1 MSDLNKPAV
10 QTLPV
15 LPLRNLVLFPGVV
28 LPVDVGRPG
37 SLKLVED
44 VVKRQPSRVMIATQK
59 DPQVEEP
66 SPEDLHT
73 IGVEAE
79 VLKVVKL
86 SDTRVTVVIRGLE
99 RRRLGVF
106 SQVTPYLM
114 ADVHPIEETGASSP
128 EADGL
133 AMAVRDTCKRVIALS
148 PDIPDETGQILDAIR
163 EPSRLADIASANLE
177 QSTDERMQLL
187 AELDVPKRLKKVLES
202 LQHRVQVFEVK
213 EKIDTQVREE
223 FSRHQREAVLRQKL
237 KAIQEELGEFDEGED
252 VSEFEE
258 KIKAA
263 GMSEEAEKVAR
274 KQLERLKGMPSAS
287 AEYTVTRTYLEWL
300 VELPWSK
307 RTDDRLDLGEARQ
320 ILDTDHYDLQKVKK
334 RILEYLAVRKL
345 APHKKGPILCLAGPP
360 GVGKTSLGKSIARAL
375 GREFV
380 RISLGGV
387 RDEAEVRGHRRTYIG
402 ALPGRII
409 QGMKRVG
416 THNPVFMLDEIDKLG
431 ADFRGD
437 PSAALLEVLDPEQN
451 NTFSDHYL
459 EVTFDLSEVIFIAT
473 ANDLS
478 PIPPPLRDRM
488 EILEL
493 PGYTLQEKHQ
503 IAQKYLVPKQLGEHG
518 LTADH
523 VTLADPALDEIIEH
537 YTREAGVRNLERE
550 IANVIRGV
558 AVKVASGETFSPV
571 VGPNEVA
578 EYLGPAKIFSE
589 VAERTE
595 QPGVATGLAWT
606 PTGGDILFIEVTRMA
621 GKGQL
626 VLTGQ
631 LGAVMKESA
640 QAALSYVRAH
650 AAELGIPVDFLEKT
664 DMHLHVPAGAVP
676 KDGPSAGNAILSA
689 VVSLLTGRRVRGDVA
704 MTGEITLRG
713 NVLPVGGIKEKLLAA
728 HRAGIKRVI
737 LPERNAKDLVELPD
751 EVKQTMEIVLVK
763 KVAET
768 MEAALETE
776 VAVPVMPPPVPTGA
790 EPQISA

>member
-1 MSDLNKPAV
+1 MSDLNKPSV

-28 LPVDVGRPG
+28 LPVDVGRAG

-44 VVKRQPSRVMIATQK
+44 VVKHQPARVMIATQK
-59 DPQVEEP
+59 DPQIEEP
-66 SPEDLHT
+66 SPDDLHT

-106 SQVTPYLM
+106 SQVAPYLM
-114 ADVHPIEETGASSP
+114 ADVHPVQETGALSP

-163 EPSRLADIASANLE
+163 EPSRLADIASANIE
-177 QSTDERMQLL
+177 QSTDERMLL
-187 AELDVPKRLKKVLES
+187 LGELDVPRRLKKVLES

-237 KAIQEELGEFDEGED
+237 KAIQEELGEFDDGED
-252 VSEFEE
+252 VSEFDE

-263 GMSEEAEKVAR
+263 AMPEDAEKVAR

-307 RTDDRLDLGEARQ
+307 KTADRLDLAEART
-320 ILDTDHYDLQKVKK
+320 ILDADHYDLQKIKR

-345 APHKKGPILCLAGPP
+345 APNKKGPILCLAGPP

-387 RDEAEVRGHRRTYIG
+387 RDEAEIRGHRRTYIG

-409 QGMKRVG
+409 QGMKRAG
-416 THNPVFMLDEIDKLG
+416 THNPIFMLDEIDKLG

-459 EVTFDLSEVIFIAT
+459 EVTFDLSDVIFIAT

-478 PIPPPLRDRM
+478 PIPAPLRDRM

-493 PGYTLQEKHQ
+493 PGYTLREKQQ
-503 IAQKYLVPKQLGEHG
+503 IAQKYLVPKQLSEHG
-518 LTADH
+518 LTSEH

-558 AVKVASGETFSPV
+558 AVKVASSETFSPQI
-571 VGPNEVA
+571 NA
-578 EYLGPAKIFSE
+578 DQIADYLGPAKIFSE
-589 VAERTE
+589 IAERVE

-606 PTGGDILFIEVTRMA
+606 PTGGDILFIEVSQMA

-631 LGAVMKESA
+631 LGSVMKESA

-650 AAELGIPVDFLEKT
+650 AAELGIPVDFLEKS
-664 DMHLHVPAGAVP
+664 DLHLHVPAGAVP

-689 VVSLLTGRRVRGDVA
+689 MVSLLTNRRVRGDVA

-737 LPERNAKDLVELPD
+737 IPDRNAKDLVELPD

-768 MEAALETE
+768 MAAALEPE
-776 VAVPVMPPPVPTGA
+776 VTLPLVPTPVPLV

>member
-1 MSDLNKPAV
+1 MSDFSKPVV

-28 LPVDVGRPG
+28 LPVDVGRAG
-37 SLKLVED
+37 SLKLVDD

-59 DPQVEEP
+59 DPQVEDP
-66 SPEDLHT
+66 SPEDLHA

-106 SQVTPYLM
+106 SQVAPYLM
-114 ADVHPIEETGASSP
+114 ADVHAVVETGVSSP

-163 EPSRLADIASANLE
+163 DPSRLADIASANVE
-177 QSTDERMQLL
+177 QSTDERIALL
-187 AELDVPKRLKKVLES
+187 SELDVPARLKKVLES

-237 KAIQEELGEFDEGED
+237 KAIQEELGEFDDGED

-263 GMSEEAEKVAR
+263 GMPDEAEKVAR
-274 KQLERLKGMPSAS
+274 KQLERLKSMPAAS

-307 RTDDRLDLGEARQ
+307 RTDDQLDLAAARA
-320 ILDTDHYDLQKVKK
+320 ILDADHYDLQKVKK

-345 APHKKGPILCLAGPP
+345 APQKKGPILCLAGPP

-387 RDEAEVRGHRRTYIG
+387 RDEAEIRGHRRTYIG

-409 QGMKRVG
+409 QGMKRAG
-416 THNPVFMLDEIDKLG
+416 THNPVFMLDEIDKIG

-437 PSAALLEVLDPEQN
+437 PAAALLEVLDPEQN

-459 EVTFDLSEVIFIAT
+459 EVTYDLSDVIFIAT

-478 PIPPPLRDRM
+478 PIPPALRDRM

-493 PGYTLQEKHQ
+493 PGYTMQEKHA
-503 IAQKYLVPKQLGEHG
+503 IATRYLLPKQVADHG
-518 LTADH
+518 LTTEH
-523 VTLADPALDEIIEH
+523 VTLSDSALDEIIEH

-558 AVKVASGETFSPV
+558 AVKVASSETFSPLIGHDQV
-571 VGPNEVA
+571 E

-589 VAERTE
+589 IAERVE
-595 QPGVATGLAWT
+595 QAGVATGLAWT
-606 PTGGDILFIEVTRMA
+606 PTGGDILFIEVTRMT

-631 LGAVMKESA
+631 LGSVMKESA

-650 AAELGIPVDFLEKT
+650 ATELGIPVDFLEKS
-664 DMHLHVPAGAVP
+664 DLHLHVPAGAVP
-676 KDGPSAGNAILSA
+676 KDGPSAGNAILA
-689 VVSLLTGRRVRGDVA
+689 AMVSLLTGRRVRGDVA

-737 LPERNAKDLVELPD
+737 IPERNAKDLVELPD
-751 EVKQTMEIVLVK
+751 EVKNTMEIVLVK

-768 MEAALETE
+768 TAAALETD
-776 VAVPVMPPPVPTGA
+776 VAVPIVPSDA
-790 EPQISA
+790 PAPEPQISA

>member
-1 MSDLNKPAV
+1 
-10 QTLPV
+10 V

-44 VVKRQPSRVMIATQK
+44 VVKHQPSRLLIATQR
-59 DPQVEEP
+59 DPQIEEP
-66 SPEDLHT
+66 RPEDLHP

-86 SDTRVTVVIRGLE
+86 SDSRVTVVIRGVE
-99 RRRLGVF
+99 RRRLGPFTHVA
-106 SQVTPYLM
+106 PYL
-114 ADVHPIEETGASSP
+114 AAEVYPVEELNATGA

-133 AMAVRDTCKRVIALS
+133 ALAVREAAKQVIALS
-148 PDIPDETGQILDAIR
+148 PDIPDENAQIIDAIR
-163 EPSRLADIASANLE
+163 EPSRLADLASANIE
-177 QSTDERMQLL
+177 QSTDERMGLL
-187 AELDVPKRLKKVLES
+187 SELDVTLRLRKVLQA

-252 VSEFEE
+252 TSEFEE
-258 KIKAA
+258 KIKTA
-263 GMSEEAEKVAR
+263 GMPEEVEKVAR
-274 KQLERLKGMPSAS
+274 KQLDRLKSMPSAS
-287 AEYTVTRTYLEWL
+287 AEHTVTRTYLEWL

-307 RTDDRLDLGEARQ
+307 RTDDRLELGEARN
-320 ILDTDHYDLQKVKK
+320 ILDADHYDLEKVKR

-387 RDEAEVRGHRRTYIG
+387 RDESEVRGHRRTYIG

-451 NTFSDHYL
+451 NSFSDHYL
-459 EVTFDLSEVIFIAT
+459 EVPFDLSEVIFIAT
-473 ANDLS
+473 ANELA
-478 PIPPPLRDRM
+478 PIPAALLDRM

-493 PGYTLQEKHQ
+493 PGYTREEKRA
-503 IAQKYLVPKQLGEHG
+503 IAEKYLVPKQLGEHG
-518 LTADH
+518 LTAHH
-523 VTLADPALDEIIEH
+523 VSLTTGAIYEIIEH

-558 AVKVASGETFSPV
+558 AVKVASGETFHAEL
-571 VGPNEVA
+571 GPDQLA
-578 EYLGPAKIFSE
+578 EYLGPAKFFSE

-606 PTGGDILFIEVTRMA
+606 PTGGDILFIEVTRMP
-621 GKGQL
+621 GKGSL

-631 LGAVMKESA
+631 LGNVMKESA
-640 QAALSYVRAH
+640 QAALSYVRSH
-650 AAELGIPVDFLEKT
+650 ATELGIPGDFLEKS
-664 DMHLHVPAGAVP
+664 DLHLHVPAGATP

-689 VVSLLTGRRVRGDVA
+689 IVSLLTGRRVRHDVA

-713 NVLPVGGIKEKLLAA
+713 SVLPVGGIKEKVLAA

-737 LPERNAKDLVELPD
+737 LPERNEKDLVDVPD
-751 EVKQTMEIVLVK
+751 EIKRDVEVVLVK
-763 KVAET
+763 RVGET
-768 MEAALETE
+768 LLAGLEE
-776 VAVPVMPPPVPTGA
+776 RPVPEIAIPLTPSGA
-790 EPQISA
+790 DARQ